1 MITAPVFRSP
11 VIPVRIKAALT
22 LVTAAMIFPLVQAQ
36 APAELSMVAAVVG
49 GVREMMIGAIIGL
62 ALTMLMTGAEVGGL
76 IVGRQAGI
84 ALANVIDP
92 TGNQQAS
99 IMGQIYTISLTL
111 LFLLAGGH
119 RATMAA
125 LLDTFSVIPLL
136 SFQFDEMFLV
146 LLVEML
152 AGAFIL
158 GIRLAGPVLIALFLL
173 GTALAFISRTMPQ
186 LNILTVGFTLR
197 LLVALGVA
205 SLAIIAY
212 QDLMLD
218 AVWDGIE
225 QVRAA
230 FGLDPVN
237 SRLVT

>member
-36 APAELSMVAAVVG
+36 APAELPMAAAVIG

-62 ALTMLMTGAEVGGL
+62 ALTLLLTGAEVGGL
-76 IVGRQAGI
+76 IVGQQAGI
-84 ALANVIDP
+84 ALADVIDP

-136 SFQFDEMFLV
+136 SFQFDEMFLM

-218 AVWDGIE
+218 AVWDGVE